1 MQQIYEKISVNSL
14 SIIIPVFNSEGSI
27 KEVVER
33 IVDVM
38 ESEQFSYEIVL
49 IDDASKDTS
58 WEKILELGKGNK
70 NIIGFQLLK
79 NSGQHSANLCG
90 FRHSKNEIIIT
101 MDDDLQNPPEEIPK
115 LVKLIND
122 GKDLVFGEFAS
133 KKHNLFRSIGSKV
146 INKFNKRIFNVQS
159 DVTLSNFR
167 AVDRTVI
174 DLVCSE
180 NHLKPY
186 IPGLLLKYSQ
196 NIGGVSVHHDKR
208 KLGKSNYTF
217 RKLISLVFDLL
228 FQHSTIPLRLA
239 SIIGL
244 LSSLFVLIFGVYT
257 LFRSLISGIAIPGW
271 ASIAI
276 LLSLSS
282 GLIIMIMSVI
292 GEYLIRILNQVSH
305 QHPYII
311 NKKINK

>member
-1 MQQIYEKISVNSL
+1 MQQIYEKISVSNL

-38 ESEQFSYEIVL
+38 ESEQFSYEIIL
-49 IDDASKDTS
+49 IDDASEDTS
-58 WEKILELGKGNK
+58 WEKILELGKDNK
-70 NIIGFQLLK
+70 NIIGLQLLK

-115 LVKLIND
+115 LVKLINE

-146 INKFNKRIFNVQS
+146 INKFNKRIFNIQS
-159 DVTLSNFR
+159 EVKLSNFR
-167 AVDRTVI
+167 AVDRAVI
-174 DLVCSE
+174 NLVSSE
-180 NHLKPY
+180 NHFKPY

-196 NIGGVSVHHDKR
+196 NIAGVSVHHEKR

-305 QHPYII
+305 QDPYIV

>member
-1 MQQIYEKISVNSL
+1 MQQMYEKISVSNL

-33 IVDVM
+33 IVEVM
-38 ESEQFSYEIVL
+38 ESEQFSYEIIL
-49 IDDASKDTS
+49 IDDASEDTS
-58 WEKILELGKGNK
+58 WEKILELGKDNK
-70 NIIGFQLLK
+70 NIIGLQLLK

-101 MDDDLQNPPEEIPK
+101 MDDDLQKPPEEIPK
-115 LVKLIND
+115 LVKLINE

-146 INKFNKRIFNVQS
+146 INKFNKRIFNIQS
-159 DVTLSNFR
+159 EVKLSNFR
-167 AVDRTVI
+167 AVDRAVI
-174 DLVCSE
+174 NLVSSE
-180 NHLKPY
+180 NHFKPY

-196 NIGGVSVHHDKR
+196 NIAGVSVHHEKR

-305 QHPYII
+305 QDPYII

>member
-1 MQQIYEKISVNSL
+1 MHQMYEKISVSNL

-38 ESEQFSYEIVL
+38 ESEQFSYEIIL
-49 IDDASKDTS
+49 IDDASEDTS
-58 WEKILELGKGNK
+58 WEKILELGKDNK
-70 NIIGFQLLK
+70 NIIGLQLLK

-115 LVKLIND
+115 LVKLINE

-133 KKHNLFRSIGSKV
+133 KKHNLFRSVGSKV
-146 INKFNKRIFNVQS
+146 INKFNKRIFNIQS
-159 DVTLSNFR
+159 EVKLSNFR
-167 AVDRTVI
+167 AVDRAVI
-174 DLVCSE
+174 NLVSSE
-180 NHLKPY
+180 NHFKPY

-196 NIGGVSVHHDKR
+196 NIAGVSVHHEKR

-305 QHPYII
+305 QDPYII

>member
-1 MQQIYEKISVNSL
+1 MQQIYEKISVSNL

-38 ESEQFSYEIVL
+38 ESEQFSYEIIL
-49 IDDASKDTS
+49 IDDASEDTS
-58 WEKILELGKGNK
+58 WEKILELGKDNK
-70 NIIGFQLLK
+70 NIIGLQLLK

-115 LVKLIND
+115 LVKLINE

-146 INKFNKRIFNVQS
+146 INKFNKRIFNIQS
-159 DVTLSNFR
+159 EVKLSNFR
-167 AVDRTVI
+167 AVDRAVI
-174 DLVCSE
+174 NLVSSE
-180 NHLKPY
+180 NHFKPY

-196 NIGGVSVHHDKR
+196 NIAGVSVHHEKR

-305 QHPYII
+305 QDPYII

>member
-1 MQQIYEKISVNSL
+1 MQQMYEKISVSNL

-33 IVDVM
+33 IVEVM
-38 ESEQFSYEIVL
+38 ESEQFSYEIIL
-49 IDDASKDTS
+49 IDDASEDTS
-58 WEKILELGKGNK
+58 WEKILELGKDNK
-70 NIIGFQLLK
+70 NIIGLQLLK

-115 LVKLIND
+115 LVKLINE

-146 INKFNKRIFNVQS
+146 INKFNKRIFNIQS
-159 DVTLSNFR
+159 EVKLSNFR
-167 AVDRTVI
+167 AVDRAVI
-174 DLVCSE
+174 NLVSSE
-180 NHLKPY
+180 NHFKPY

-196 NIGGVSVHHDKR
+196 NIAGVSVHHEKR

-305 QHPYII
+305 QDPYII

>member
-1 MQQIYEKISVNSL
+1 
-14 SIIIPVFNSEGSI
+14 
-27 KEVVER
+27 
-33 IVDVM
+33 
-38 ESEQFSYEIVL
+38 
-49 IDDASKDTS
+49 
-58 WEKILELGKGNK
+58 
-70 NIIGFQLLK
+70 
-79 NSGQHSANLCG
+79 
-90 FRHSKNEIIIT
+90 

-115 LVKLIND
+115 LVKLINE

-146 INKFNKRIFNVQS
+146 INKFNKRIFNIQS
-159 DVTLSNFR
+159 EVKLSNFR
-167 AVDRTVI
+167 AVDRAVI
-174 DLVCSE
+174 NLVSSE
-180 NHLKPY
+180 NHFKPY

-196 NIGGVSVHHDKR
+196 NIAGVSVHHEKR

-305 QHPYII
+305 QDPYII